1 VEPLATRAH
10 TAVTQGARPR
20 WHIAR
25 ARPSWAGRG
34 AEFDP
39 GAKMES
45 SPFYLFLFSFCFLF
59 SLIFQIPKLNSN
71 SCLNFEFTI
80 LTRIILLLLVISSS
94 HYLILAMVNDFN
106 TIPFLFSYFP
116 FVFYFQVF

>member
-1 VEPLATRAH
+1 V
-10 TAVTQGARPR
+10 
-20 WHIAR
+20 
-25 ARPSWAGRG
+25 RPSWAGRG
-34 AEFDP
+34 AELGP

-45 SPFYLFLFSFCFLF
+45 SPFLFIYV
-59 SLIFQIPKLNSN
+59 LIFFPIFSYFYIPILNSN

-116 FVFYFQVF
+116 FVFYFQVFQIRF